1 MTNEAGESPTAKDYS
16 ITKEQFKKFI
26 ADERA
31 VGMNIVPEI
40 DVPAHAL
47 SFTKIWPELKVSN
60 KLHNNNPLIDHFDLT
75 NDAAVTKIKEIL
87 TIIQRERIRLSM
99 QIRLFTS
106 ERMSLWRMQNH
117 TESLSTRSY
126 HM

>member
-1 MTNEAGESPTAKDYS
+1 MRYYKMNDFQAHLSDNYIWLGEYGKNGTENNAFSAYEAFRLESGLTNEAGESPTAKDYS

-47 SFTKIWPELKVSN
+47 SFTKESGRELKV
-60 KLHNNNPLIDHFDLT
+60 
-75 NDAAVTKIKEIL
+75 E
-87 TIIQRERIRLSM
+87 Q
-99 QIRLFTS
+99 
-106 ERMSLWRMQNH
+106 
-117 TESLSTRSY
+117 
-126 HM
+126 

>member
-1 MTNEAGESPTAKDYS
+1 MNDFQAHLSDNYIWLGEYGKNGTEENAFDAYEAFRLESGLTNEAGESPTAKDYS

-47 SFTKIWPELKVSN
+47 SFTKV
-60 KLHNNNPLIDHFDLT
+60 LIR
-75 NDAAVTKIKEIL
+75 
-87 TIIQRERIRLSM
+87 IQ
-99 QIRLFTS
+99 LFIS
-106 ERMSLWRMQNH
+106 ERTSSWQIQNH
-117 TESLSTRSY
+117 TESLSMRSS